1 METKKYKPISTA
13 QIRLVHVLLQQQDLM
28 EQKETIV
35 NAISNGRTSSTKDLT
50 SAEAKYLIDFL
61 KGKEVENEK
70 RKAVFRA
77 VYGLAWKIDM
87 IYGNTDD
94 DYQMNIAKL
103 NVFCRE
109 RGTVKK
115 NLTEQTLAEMRKT
128 QRQFEAM
135 YRKHDKK
142 RKEVVNGTV

>member
-1 METKKYKPISTA
+1 MKTKEYKPISAA
-13 QIRLVHVLLQQQDLM
+13 QIKLVHVLLQQQGLM
-28 EQKETIV
+28 EQKKTLIHS
-35 NAISNGRTSSTKDLT
+35 ISDGRTHSTKELT
-50 SAEAKYLIDFL
+50 SIEAKALIDL
-61 KGKEVENEK
+61 LQEANEVSEK
-70 RKAVFRA
+70 KKAIFRA

-87 IYGNTDD
+87 IYGDTDD
-94 DYQMNIAKL
+94 DYRMNVAKL